1 MNYATTAVT
10 RTGLRECV
18 QKWLRSEKTR
28 GVPDEILGGWST
40 LPYPITG
47 ELPVTCQESG
57 RLRQV
62 VNALQLVVES
72 WSRGHHERHANAHD
86 VGDWFSEAVPR
97 SSGFPAKAPGLILRE
112 LW

>member
-1 MNYATTAVT
+1 MYITYGLSVT
-10 RTGLRECV
+10 RQG
-18 QKWLRSEKTR
+18 
-28 GVPDEILGGWST
+28 
-40 LPYPITG
+40 
-47 ELPVTCQESG
+47 SG

-72 WSRGHHERHANAHD
+72 WSRGHHEMHANAHD

-97 SSGFPAKAPGLILRE
+97 SLGFPAKAPGLIQRE

>member
-1 MNYATTAVT
+1 MCRSGSAQKKRAVSQA
-10 RTGLRECV
+10 RFWVDGQPFL
-18 QKWLRSEKTR
+18 
-28 GVPDEILGGWST
+28 
-40 LPYPITG
+40 YPITG

-72 WSRGHHERHANAHD
+72 WSGGHHERHANAHD